1 MESSLAS
8 APDPAEPP
16 EASTLRELTPM
27 QWKSGLAAWLGW
39 LFDGLDSYLYI
50 LVATPF
56 VAQLL
61 GIVDLKSPANLKTV
75 NYHGAYIQ
83 AAFLVGWAL
92 GGAVFGRIGDRFGR
106 SRTISWTILTYALCT
121 GLSAFAVNWQML
133 LVFRFLAAL
142 GIGGEWAA
150 GASLVS
156 ETWPRRWRPWV
167 SAGLQSAYQIGILLA
182 ALTTFLM
189 ASVNPRWVFLVGA
202 VPALLTFWIRR
213 AIPEPDEWSR
223 AKKRETVQPRIADL
237 FRGPVLRT
245 TVLTILVCSAALT
258 TVWAFLFWSPQ
269 QLRHLPD
276 VASMTKENREH
287 YISLV
292 TALSMI
298 VAICGNFFAAMIARR
313 LGYRAATSLMFFGG
327 LVTLYMAYSIPH
339 DHIGILPWACGA
351 HFFVQGVFGLFP
363 LYVPPLFPT
372 LLRTTGAGFCYN
384 VGRLVAAFGTV
395 LFVFVAPVKDP
406 SSALVL
412 IGYIYIPAIV
422 VALLMPEP
430 QKIAPAP
437 VPQRSTP

>member
-1 MESSLAS
+1 MT
-8 APDPAEPP
+8 EPP
-16 EASTLRELTPM
+16 EVATLRELTPM

-39 LFDGLDSYLYI
+39 LFDGLDGYLYI

-61 GIVDLKSPANLKTV
+61 GITDLKSKANLESV
-75 NYHGAYIQ
+75 NHHAAYIQ

-92 GGAVFGRIGDRFGR
+92 GGAVFGWIGDRFGR
-106 SRTISWTILTYALCT
+106 TRTISLTILTYAAFT
-121 GLSAFAVNWQML
+121 GLSAFAVNWEML

-150 GASLVS
+150 GSSLIA

-167 SAGLQSAYQIGILLA
+167 SAGLQSAYQVGILMA
-182 ALTTFLM
+182 ALTTFFM
-189 ASVNPRWVFLVGA
+189 AKMDPRWVFLVGA
-202 VPALLTFWIRR
+202 FPALMTFWIRR
-213 AIPEPDEWSR
+213 AIPESDEWHR
-223 AKKRETVQPRIADL
+223 AQKVAPAKPPILDL
-237 FRGPVLRT
+237 FRPPVLRIT
-245 TVLTILVCSAALT
+245 ILTVLVCSAALT
-258 TVWAFLFWSPQ
+258 TVWAFIFWSPQ
-269 QLRHLPD
+269 HLRRLPD
-276 VASMTKENREH
+276 VVSMSKEDREH

-292 TALSMI
+292 TALTMT
-298 VAICGNFFAAMIARR
+298 VAIGGNFFAGMLARR
-313 LGYRAATSLMFFGG
+313 LGYRAATAMMFFGG
-327 LVTLYMAYSIPH
+327 LVTLYLTYHIPR
-339 DHIGILPWACGA
+339 DHIGILPWLSAA

-406 SSALVL
+406 SVALVL
-412 IGYIYIPAIV
+412 IGYLYIPAIF

-430 QKIAPAP
+430 PKTAPAAA
-437 VPQRSTP
+437 